1 MWRCHTATRW
11 CVRRCSAD
19 EGSSKAIAA
28 SRNVDDISGTLGTV
42 AQGFAQSR
50 DVEAKAALVHI
61 DVSPDSLDQ
70 FSLVDDFARVFGKD
84 DENVKRTP
92 TNVKSSSILL
102 Q

>member
-1 MWRCHTATRW
+1 MKSSQSRQFDRSSSRVERAANELAKLYCHRM
-11 CVRRCSAD
+11 VRPSVPRGRG
-19 EGSSKAIAA
+19 E
-28 SRNVDDISGTLGTV
+28 
-42 AQGFAQSR
+42 QQSR
-50 DVEAKAALVHI
+50 DLEAKAALVHI

-84 DENVKRTP
+84 DENVKRTA